1 MFYFYV
7 REMLRASRFTRFIRP
22 LPDTRPQ
29 TPSQGDLARAER
41 ARLDHCRRSAGG
53 RFSFWI

>member
-1 MFYFYV
+1 MFDFYV

-22 LPDTRPQ
+22 LPEARPQ
-29 TPSQGDLARAER
+29 RPSQGDLVRAEQ
-41 ARLDHCRRSAGG
+41 ARLDRCRRSAGG